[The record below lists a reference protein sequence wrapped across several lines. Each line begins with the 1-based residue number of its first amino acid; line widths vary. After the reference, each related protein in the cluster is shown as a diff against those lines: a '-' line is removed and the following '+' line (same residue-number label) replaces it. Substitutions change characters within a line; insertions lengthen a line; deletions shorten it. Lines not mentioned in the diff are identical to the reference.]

1 MPATKSAK
9 KTLKTDKKK
18 RARNAHVKKTLKV
31 LIKGL
36 NRNVELKQEEEAK
49 GILLKAGSAI
59 DRAASKG
66 VIHKNTARRKKSR
79 LARKVNKLAKT

>member
-18 RARNAHVKKTLKV
+18 RARNVHVKKTLKV

-36 NRNVELKQEEEAK
+36 NRTIELKNEEEAK